1 MPFSGSFGPPNP
13 ITLFNSECSITHDNP
28 SLDWFRRLEDQSAT
42 IKISGN
48 LKSIALLILQS
59 IQKQITAQTYN
70 YNGQTMIPSHL
81 NWGPF
86 QFIRDRLFD
95 PQLILPLNM
104 SNADEMVVNDLINE
118 MKKLEKLKALL

>member
-1 MPFSGSFGPPNP
+1 MSASGSFGPPNP
-13 ITLFNSECSITHDNP
+13 ITLFNSECSITYDNA
-28 SLDWFRRLEDQSAT
+28 SFDWFKRLKDQSAT

-59 IQKQITAQTYN
+59 IQKQITTQTYN
-70 YNGQTMIPSHL
+70 YNGQTMIPSYVK
-81 NWGPF
+81 WGPF

-118 MKKLEKLKALL
+118 MKKLERLKVLL